1 MPVRLE
7 RYPQQST
14 RTMETPAAMRDAPG
28 RLSSLDAFRGLTIAA
43 MVLVNNPGDWSHLY
57 SQLAHARWNGW
68 TFTDTIFPFFL
79 FIGGVSMALSLGRL
93 AASGADKPQL
103 LIKLGKRACLIFL
116 IGFLL
121 NLIPHFNVEQVRI
134 PGVLQRIALCT
145 LLAAPIV
152 VYCGWRS
159 QVAIIALLLTVY
171 SACMLCYPVP
181 GIGAGVLEPGK
192 DFGAWIDRMFL
203 SGHMWVQTRTW
214 DPEGLFTTIPALC
227 SQLFGVLAGRF
238 LLSNMSRIEQTVWL
252 LLAGLSLLWLGAIGD
267 AILMPINK
275 SLWTPSYCFLM
286 TGWALL
292 IFSAFFWL
300 LDVNPYGAVREAAAR
315 WTTPFR
321 IYGMNALFIFAFSG
335 LVAKMFGFIKFA
347 QPDGSSV
354 SLGRM
359 LYAPIRA
366 LPIGAVNTSVLYALL
381 FNACMFALAWAMW
394 RQQWFVKV

>member
-1 MPVRLE
+1 
-7 RYPQQST
+7 
-14 RTMETPAAMRDAPG
+14 
-28 RLSSLDAFRGLTIAA
+28 
-43 MVLVNNPGDWSHLY
+43 
-57 SQLAHARWNGW
+57 
-68 TFTDTIFPFFL
+68 
-79 FIGGVSMALSLGRL
+79 LGRSE
-93 AASGADKPQL
+93 ARGCAKP
-103 LIKLGKRACLIFL
+103 ACLIFL

-121 NLIPHFNVEQVRI
+121 NLIPYFDVEQVRI

-152 VYCGWRS
+152 VYCGWRR
-159 QVAIIALLLTVY
+159 QVAIMALLLTVY
-171 SACMLCYPVP
+171 SACMLFYPVP
-181 GIGAGVLEPGK
+181 G
-192 DFGAWIDRMFL
+192 
-203 SGHMWVQTRTW
+203 
-214 DPEGLFTTIPALC
+214 
-227 SQLFGVLAGRF
+227 
-238 LLSNMSRIEQTVWL
+238 
-252 LLAGLSLLWLGAIGD
+252 AGLLLLWLGAMSD
-267 AILMPINK
+267 AILMPINQ

-359 LYAPIRA
+359 LYA
-366 LPIGAVNTSVLYALL
+366 LL

-394 RQQWFVKV
+394 RRQWFVKV